1 MSNRNISWAAPLRE
15 LKSDRTVRSA
25 VREER
30 LRTSAGLRGVCFIS
44 MSAWRGSSSRRYVV
58 VIQPLET
65 VDLVADDAAVVLAVV
80 RNAQGQASIVAAR
93 ACDAGD
99 PGFLGWLAACATLGA
114 RELHAYR
121 LAGTRAERAAIAA
134 DLGGPA
140 LSATMGGCDA
150 PARV

>member
-1 MSNRNISWAAPLRE
+1 MSNRSISWAAALRD

-30 LRTSAGLRGVCFIS
+30 LRTSAGLRGVCFIA
-44 MSAWRGSSSRRYVV
+44 MSAWRGTSSRRYVV

-65 VDLVADDAAVVLAVV
+65 VDLVSDDPAVVLAVF
-80 RNAQGQASIVAAR
+80 RDAQGQASIVAAR

-114 RELHAYR
+114 CELHAYR
-121 LAGTRAERAAIAA
+121 LAGTRVERAAIAA

-140 LSATMGGCDA
+140 LSATIGVA
-150 PARV
+150 

>member
-1 MSNRNISWAAPLRE
+1 MSNRSISWAAALRD

-30 LRTSAGLRGVCFIS
+30 LRTSTGLRGACLLP

-58 VIQPLET
+58 VIQPLDT
-65 VDLVADDAAVVLAVV
+65 VDLVADDPAVVLAIA
-80 RNAQGQASIVAAR
+80 RDAQGQASIVAVR
-93 ACDAGD
+93 ACDPGD

-121 LAGTRAERAAIAA
+121 LAGSRAERHAIAS

-140 LSATMGGCDA
+140 LSAAMGVA
-150 PARV
+150 

>member
-1 MSNRNISWAAPLRE
+1 MSNRSISWAAALRE

-30 LRTSAGLRGVCFIS
+30 LRTSAGLRGVCFIP
-44 MSAWRGSSSRRYVV
+44 MSAWRGTSSRRYVV

-65 VDLVADDAAVVLAVV
+65 VDLVADDPAVVLAVV
-80 RNAQGQASIVAAR
+80 RDAQGQASIVAAR

-99 PGFLGWLAACATLGA
+99 PGFLGWLAACVTLGA

-140 LSATMGGCDA
+140 LSATMGA
-150 PARV
+150 A